1 MTNGN
6 VQNGRSVAEVLHE
19 AKDEM
24 KEFLATRIQ
33 MLRSEMDEKIGAWKS
48 AVPFIAIGILL
59 LFAALM
65 VFTAGL
71 VALIAMA
78 FHGQPWAVAVSC
90 FIVMAIYALLGGLL
104 AAQGWRSAKEPG
116 LVPERTLNVLKQ
128 DQMWLQTEAKTQ
140 L

>member
-1 MTNGN
+1 
-6 VQNGRSVAEVLHE
+6 
-19 AKDEM
+19 
-24 KEFLATRIQ
+24 
-33 MLRSEMDEKIGAWKS
+33 MDEKIGAWKS

-90 FIVMAIYALLGGLL
+90 FIVMAIYALLGVLL

>member
-6 VQNGRSVAEVLHE
+6 AQNGRSVAEVLHE
-19 AKDEM
+19 TKDEL

-33 MLRSEMDEKIGAWKS
+33 MLRSEMEEKIGTWKS

-59 LFAALM
+59 LVAALLL
-65 VFTAGL
+65 FTAGL
-71 VALIAMA
+71 VGLVALA
-78 FHGQPWAVAVSC
+78 FPGQPWAVAVAC
-90 FIVMAIYALLGGLL
+90 LIVMAIYMLLGALLVLY
-104 AAQGWRSAKEPG
+104 GWRKAKEPG

-128 DQMWLQTEAKTQ
+128 DQVWLQTEAKTQ